1 MSNDREQN
9 NFEDILND
17 VIGKVPELELPALS
31 FDEVQMVY
39 DHTKQ
44 IIGTMVEYKELMMMY
59 TCAIKEVKTKFDVLN
74 TEFNVR
80 YRRNPIEFI
89 STRLKRTTSI
99 SEKLVRKGLAV
110 TPENIENYLSD
121 VAGVRVICAY
131 IDDIYSIAEA
141 LIKQD
146 DITLIE
152 KKDYIAS
159 PKPNGYRS
167 LHLIVSVPVFF
178 AEEKRDMRVEV
189 QIRTIA
195 MDFWASLEHQLKYKQ
210 AVENEQEIVD
220 RLRDCAEVIAGTD
233 REMLSIRSEIEMAA
247 DIPSEDDILFEKIKN
262 FDVPIY

>member
-1 MSNDREQN
+1 MSDKEQN
-9 NFEDILND
+9 FGELFND
-17 VIGKVPELELPALS
+17 VINNSDLELPALS
-31 FDEVQMVY
+31 YDEVQLVY
-39 DHTKQ
+39 SQTKQ

-89 STRLKRTTSI
+89 STRLKRTSSI
-99 SEKLVRKGLAV
+99 AEKLQRKSLAM
-110 TPENIENYLSD
+110 TPKNIEDNLSD

-131 IDDIYSIAEA
+131 IDDIYAIADA

-146 DITLIE
+146 DITLIAR
-152 KKDYIAS
+152 KDYIAN

-210 AVENEQEIVD
+210 AVDNEQEIVD
-220 RLRDCAEVIAGTD
+220 RLCACAEVISSTD
-233 REMLSIRSEIEMAA
+233 REMLSIRSEIEQAA

>member
-1 MSNDREQN
+1 MDRDNQND
-9 NFEDILND
+9 FGDMIND
-17 VIGKVPELELPALS
+17 VFDNVPNLQLPALTY
-31 FDEVQMVY
+31 DEVQLVY
-39 DHTKQ
+39 DHTKR
-44 IIGTMVEYKELMMMY
+44 IMGTMVEYKELMMMY

-89 STRLKRTTSI
+89 STRLKRTSSI
-99 SEKLVRKGLAV
+99 TEKLMKKGLAV
-110 TPENIENYLSD
+110 TPANIDKYLSD

-152 KKDYIAS
+152 RKDYIAA

-178 AEEKRDMRVEV
+178 AEEKRDMKVEV

-210 AVENEQEIVD
+210 QVDNEEEIIA
-220 RLRDCAEVIAGTD
+220 RLKACAEVISKTD
-233 REMLSIRSEIEMAA
+233 NEMLSIRSEIEQAA
-247 DIPSEDDILFEKIKN
+247 DIPSDDDILFEKIKN

>member
-1 MSNDREQN
+1 AR
-9 NFEDILND
+9 
-17 VIGKVPELELPALS
+17 
-31 FDEVQMVY
+31 
-39 DHTKQ
+39 
-44 IIGTMVEYKELMMMY
+44 
-59 TCAIKEVKTKFDVLN
+59 
-74 TEFNVR
+74 
-80 YRRNPIEFI
+80 
-89 STRLKRTTSI
+89 
-99 SEKLVRKGLAV
+99 
-110 TPENIENYLSD
+110 
-121 VAGVRVICAY
+121 
-131 IDDIYSIAEA
+131 
-141 LIKQD
+141 
-146 DITLIE
+146 
-152 KKDYIAS
+152 KDYIAS